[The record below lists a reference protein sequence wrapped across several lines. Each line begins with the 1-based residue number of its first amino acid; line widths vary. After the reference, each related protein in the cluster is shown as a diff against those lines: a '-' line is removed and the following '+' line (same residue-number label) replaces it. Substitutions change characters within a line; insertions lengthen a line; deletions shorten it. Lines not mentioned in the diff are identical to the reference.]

1 MELVDAHCHFDF
13 PEFDG
18 RREEVLARARSH
30 GVSRLVIPGVTRRH
44 WERVVNTATSLPG
57 LFYCLGI
64 HPWFVEEHEQDD
76 LGILEGRLALEDNRC
91 VGLGEC
97 GLDRLRG
104 ELSQQF
110 PWFEAQVDLA
120 ARLSC
125 PLVIH
130 SVRTHD
136 EVHSVLKA
144 RGFLGKALVHGFS
157 GSYQQA
163 RKLVDLGCF
172 IGIGGV
178 ITHARAKKT
187 RDTVSR
193 LPLESLVLETDAP
206 DMPPEGVAKGMN
218 SPELLPEIFSALAF
232 LRRESPEQLYEQLLA
247 NVSELYGWM
256 QVSGVRE

>member
-18 RREEVLARARSH
+18 RREEVLARARRH
-30 GVSRLVIPGVTRRH
+30 GVFRLVIPGVSRRH
-44 WERVVNTATSLPG
+44 WQRVITTATSLPG

-64 HPWFVEEHEQDD
+64 HPWFVQEHRQDD
-76 LGILEGRLALEDNRC
+76 LAILENWLSRQDSRC

-104 ELSQQF
+104 ELSQQL

-120 ARLSC
+120 ARLDR

-144 RGFLGKALVHGFS
+144 RGFHGKALVHGFS

-163 RKLVDLGCF
+163 RKLVDLGCC

-178 ITHARAKKT
+178 ITHPRAKKT
-187 RDTVSR
+187 RETVSR
-193 LPLESLVLETDAP
+193 LPLDALVLETDAP
-206 DMPPEGVAKGMN
+206 DMPPEGVQKGMN
-218 SPELLPEIFSALAF
+218 SPELLPAIFGALAE
-232 LRRESPEQLYEQLLA
+232 LRPESPEQLSEQLLS
-247 NVSELYGWM
+247 NVSGLYGWGR
-256 QVSGVRE
+256 QA